1 MVYEGR
7 RHLIRIAVPLL
18 LIASTPAAAQTGGA
32 QPPAVAAPDGGELT
46 FNHVLDKSRIEF
58 TYKPEQ
64 QITGAVADFHKTAKN
79 AYDGDAG
86 AIAEGK
92 QLYEQYCAACHL
104 KDGGGRIGPNL
115 TDDEWR
121 YPQVAADKGMFEII
135 YAGGAGAMQA
145 FGRRM
150 TQDQILQLMAYVR
163 TFRAK

>member
-1 MVYEGR
+1 MVYEYCGR
-7 RHLIRIAVPLL
+7 RIWIALAFLL
-18 LIASTPAAAQTGGA
+18 LAGTPAVAQTEGA

-64 QITGAVADFHKTAKN
+64 QITEAVANFHKTATN
-79 AYDGDAG
+79 AYNGDTA

-104 KDGGGRIGPNL
+104 KDGKGRIGPNL

-121 YPQVAADKGMFEII
+121 YPQVGTDKGMFEII
-135 YAGGAGAMQA
+135 YAGGAGAMQP
-145 FGRRM
+145 FGRRI
-150 TQDQILQLMAYVR
+150 TQDQILQLMAYVQ